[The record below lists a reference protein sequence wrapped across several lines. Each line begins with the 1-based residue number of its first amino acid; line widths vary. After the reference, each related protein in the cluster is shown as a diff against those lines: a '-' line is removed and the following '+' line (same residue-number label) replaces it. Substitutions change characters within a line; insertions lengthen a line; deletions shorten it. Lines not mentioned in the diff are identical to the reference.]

1 MGLFDS
7 LAKHA
12 LGGLMGGSNQ
22 GSMLNDL
29 LSQAGGLN
37 GLKEQFQK
45 AGLGDAFA
53 SWVSTDQNQ
62 SVQPSQLESALGS
75 DAIRDLAAKV
85 GFDVKMVLPLLSQFL
100 PQVIDKLTPNGAIE
114 DAFPPTEKLQEVLG
128 SVMKGGLSGLFG
140 GRS

>member
-1 MGLFDS
+1 
-7 LAKHA
+7 
-12 LGGLMGGSNQ
+12 MGGANQ
-22 GSMLNDL
+22 GSMLTDL

-45 AGLGDAFA
+45 VGLGETFA
-53 SWVSTDQNQ
+53 SWVSTGENQ
-62 SVQPSQLESALGS
+62 SVLPTQLQEALGS
-75 DAIRDLAAKV
+75 DAIRDLAAKL

-100 PQVIDKLTPNGAIE
+100 PQIIDKLTPNGAIE
-114 DAFPPTEKLQEVLG
+114 DAFPPVEKLQEVLG